1 MQCCYAPHALRKPPT
16 VYSVRLGHIAKA
28 RKETLMNISS
38 ITTIR
43 PHANGEGYTIKSVY
57 FFDGHEI
64 SAAEYMA
71 LQDAAMARAYDEL
84 AA

>member
-1 MQCCYAPHALRKPPT
+1 
-16 VYSVRLGHIAKA
+16 
-28 RKETLMNISS
+28 MNIAS
-38 ITTIR
+38 ICTICPR
-43 PHANGEGYTIKSVY
+43 TNGEGYTVESVY

-84 AA
+84 AD

>member
-1 MQCCYAPHALRKPPT
+1 M
-16 VYSVRLGHIAKA
+16 HIAS
-28 RKETLMNISS
+28 IS
-38 ITTIR
+38 TISPR
-43 PHANGEGYTIKSVY
+43 ANSEGYTIKSVY

-84 AA
+84 AD